1 MLGTGKKKTSVKD
14 IRIFDESKICKGRGD
29 ILGARVLLC
38 SWTLEKLPG
47 FRSSVSGWPELCLRT
62 QGSRWKISKGRNPG
76 VGFWRPGPDTE
87 LLARGFFSDIGVL
100 RLRDSGHH
108 GALSSR
114 LSPGELEAGRGG
126 RNTYRSTVATSA
138 GGIHISETNKGRK
151 NKHSDLTG
159 YLVC

>member
-114 LSPGELEAGRGG
+114 LSPGAVNLRQAEVVGTPTGQLWPPLRVGFTFQKPIKEEKI
-126 RNTYRSTVATSA
+126 STVT
-138 GGIHISETNKGRK
+138 
-151 NKHSDLTG
+151 
-159 YLVC
+159 